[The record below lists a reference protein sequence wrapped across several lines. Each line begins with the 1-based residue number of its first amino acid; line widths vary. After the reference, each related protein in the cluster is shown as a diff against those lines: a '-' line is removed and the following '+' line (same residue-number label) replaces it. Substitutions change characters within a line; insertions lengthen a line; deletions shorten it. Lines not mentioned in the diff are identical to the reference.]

1 MESNLKHNDLHKKDS
16 NEIIYQ
22 YEDGWGINFT
32 TSYIKWT
39 DYSLEESRLINDGD
53 EIIILPSGI
62 VINKK
67 KMLQTGCFEKKNI
80 RVKPQKIND

>member
-1 MESNLKHNDLHKKDS
+1 MESNLNNNDLHKKDS

-32 TSYIKWT
+32 TSYTKWT

-53 EIIILPSGI
+53 RIILLPSGI
-62 VINKK
+62 VINKE
-67 KMLQTGCFEKKNI
+67 KMLQTGCFENKKI
-80 RVKPQKIND
+80 RVKPQR